1 MPDRGVDLRSR
12 NVGDFALAWPDQ
24 PAGSDYIAER
34 LLSCLLT
41 TMSPTS
47 KLLVDIH
54 THVYLP
60 RYAALLRS
68 RAGAATVPFIR
79 TSTTSEGLAEDRLLI
94 LDHEPSGGRPVGP
107 QYWDREEK
115 LKFMD
120 KHSID
125 ISVVSTANPWLD
137 FLPASQAHTL
147 AAELNDD
154 LEQYCSTGPSVS
166 SSTQIKRLYGFGLLP
181 LVPEITTSVL
191 LDIVNQISALPHL
204 RGLIMGTRGIGNGLD
219 DGALEPVW
227 AAIEKAGLVVFLHP
241 HYGVDSSAWGDKDN
255 GHVLPLALGFPFE
268 TTTAATRLILSGVFD
283 KFPNLRLLLAHS
295 GGALPALSS
304 RLASCIDH
312 DPVVAS
318 RLKHDAR
325 YYLGKLYLDAVAYGP
340 EELGFVS
347 DVISRSAS
355 YASGAS
361 ASKVPNR
368 STGSKRMLFGTDH
381 PFFPPLS
388 VTDKWKSV
396 TENLDAIASV
406 QGWSEGDRDGVRGGN
421 ALALF
426 NLQG

>member
-1 MPDRGVDLRSR
+1 M
-12 NVGDFALAWPDQ
+12 A
-24 PAGSDYIAER
+24 
-34 LLSCLLT
+34 
-41 TMSPTS
+41 S

-68 RAGAATVPFIR
+68 RSTVPFIR
-79 TSTTSEGLAEDRLLI
+79 SSTTSDGKLDERLLI

-120 KHSID
+120 KHGID
-125 ISVVSTANPWLD
+125 VSVVSTANPWLD

-147 AAELNDD
+147 ASEMNED
-154 LEQYCSTGPSVS
+154 LEEYCSTSP
-166 SSTQIKRLYGFGLLP
+166 TLQNLPIRRLFGFGLLP
-181 LVPEITTSVL
+181 LVPEITTTSL
-191 LDIVNQISALPHL
+191 LDTVKQISRLPHL
-204 RGLIMGTRGIGNGLD
+204 RGLIMGTRGVGKGLD
-219 DGALEPVW
+219 DESLDPVW
-227 AAIEKAGLVVFLHP
+227 AAIEAAGLVVFIHP
-241 HYGVDSSAWGDKDN
+241 HYGVDPKAWGDKDN

-268 TTTAATRLILSGVFD
+268 TTIVSALRHLCGVFD
-283 KFPNLRLLLAHS
+283 RYPSLRLLLAHS
-295 GGALPALSS
+295 GGALPQLSS

-347 DVISRSAS
+347 DVISRAGRYQAGSSVTEA
-355 YASGAS
+355 A
-361 ASKVPNR
+361 NR
-368 STGSKRMLFGTDH
+368 SLGSRRMLFGTDH

-388 VTDKWKSV
+388 ATEKWTSV
-396 TENLDAIASV
+396 VENLEAIDTV
-406 QGWSEGDRDGVRGGN
+406 QGWSPADKDGVRGGN
-421 ALALF
+421 AVSLF
-426 NLQG
+426 NLAE